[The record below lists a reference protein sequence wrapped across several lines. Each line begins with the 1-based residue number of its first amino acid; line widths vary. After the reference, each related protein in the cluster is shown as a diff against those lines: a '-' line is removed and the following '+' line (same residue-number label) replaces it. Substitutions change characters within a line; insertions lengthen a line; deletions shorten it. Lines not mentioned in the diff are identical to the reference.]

1 METLNCR
8 GLSCPQPV
16 LRTKDF
22 IEANPQTQ
30 AFTILVDDAAAAQ
43 NVVRFV
49 ESQGFSAS
57 LDQNDDDFEIKAE
70 RSEETTN
77 ESVGKEPAMS
87 SEKIL
92 VLIPKNTMGSGDD
105 VLGAGLMLSF
115 LNTLNEMGETLW
127 RVVFL
132 NSGIKL
138 TIEGAK
144 TLPAIQQLEA
154 QGVSILVCGTCLT
167 HFNLL
172 DQKGVGETTNML
184 DIVTSMQLADKVISV

>member
-8 GLSCPQPV
+8 GLDCPKPV

-22 IEANPQTQ
+22 IEANPQTL
-30 AFTILVDDAAAAQ
+30 AFTVIVDNAAAAQ

-57 LDQNDDDFEIKAE
+57 LDQNDNDFEIKAE
-70 RSEETTN
+70 RSEETST
-77 ESVGKEPAMS
+77 ESVDKEPTTS
-87 SEKIL
+87 SEKTL

-105 VLGAGLMLSF
+105 VLGAGLMFNF

-167 HFNLL
+167 HFDLL
-172 DQKGVGETTNML
+172 DQKSVGETTNML